1 MRAFLI
7 FVLGLALPSVGA
19 AQSIDVTGTWN
30 VTWDSGLRTNG
41 AEVIE
46 VTRRITA
53 ELRLVQRG
61 DSVSGT
67 WVMPVPIGGSAERV
81 VTGMVRGAE
90 LQLESEVRPM
100 DVNGRQV
107 PMRFAWTGVIA
118 EGDMRGTMFMQ
129 IEGRDAPPRR
139 WEAKRQRNAAD
150 AAVQGT
156 RRDSVWRSPFLRT
169 HPRRPLAGRSA
180 RRPRPI

>member
-7 FVLGLALPSVGA
+7 VLGLTLPSLGA
-19 AQSIDVTGTWN
+19 AQSSDVTGTWN

-41 AEVIE
+41 AEVIQ
-46 VTRRITA
+46 VTRRIPS

-81 VTGMVRGAE
+81 VTGMVRGTE

-100 DVNGRQV
+100 DVNGLQV
-107 PMRFAWTGVIA
+107 PMRFTWTGVLA

-139 WEAKRQRNAAD
+139 WEAQRQ
-150 AAVQGT
+150 
-156 RRDSVWRSPFLRT
+156 
-169 HPRRPLAGRSA
+169 
-180 RRPRPI
+180 

>member
-1 MRAFLI
+1 MRAFFV

-41 AEVIE
+41 AEVIQ
-46 VTRRITA
+46 VTRRMTA

-61 DSVSGT
+61 DSVSGL

-81 VTGMVRGAE
+81 VTGMVRGTE

-100 DVNGRQV
+100 DVNGLQV
-107 PMRFAWTGVIA
+107 PMRFTWTGVIDA
-118 EGDMRGTMFMQ
+118 GDMRGTMFML

-139 WEAKRQRNAAD
+139 WEAKR
-150 AAVQGT
+150 
-156 RRDSVWRSPFLRT
+156 SPL
-169 HPRRPLAGRSA
+169 
-180 RRPRPI
+180 